1 MSSIAPVHRRPLR
14 PAARALAVAAGLGLA
29 ACGGSSSNGVD
40 GKTPTAIVG
49 ASKQAADAANSVHV
63 AGSIAAT
70 GAPTT
75 FDLHLVK
82 GRGGQGTLSVNGLSF
97 QLIRIGP
104 DIYVKGSPAFYKK
117 FSGAA
122 ATLLQ
127 GKWLKGQATSGSF
140 SAIGPFTDLPSFVD
154 QALSNPEKT
163 LTKGGSRTI
172 GGQKV
177 IDVKDP
183 TGGSLSVATTG
194 KPYPVQIAK
203 GGTSGGTINFDRWNA
218 SVPLKAPADSVD
230 INTLQG
236 SG

>member
-1 MSSIAPVHRRPLR
+1 MPLR
-14 PAARALAVAAGLGLA
+14 PLARGLCVAAAGLGVV
-29 ACGGSSSNGVD
+29 ACGGGSSSNGVD
-40 GKTPTAIVG
+40 AKTPTAIVA
-49 ASKQAADAANSVHV
+49 ASKQAADAATSVHI

-75 FDLHLVK
+75 FDLDLVK
-82 GRGGQGTLSVNGLSF
+82 GQGGQGTLSVNGLSF

-104 DIYVKGSPAFYKK
+104 NIFVKGSPAFYKK

-122 ATLLQ
+122 AQLLQ
-127 GKWLKGQATSGSF
+127 GKWLKGQATTGSF
-140 SAIGPFTDLPSFVD
+140 AAIGPFTDLPSFVD

-163 LTKGGSRTI
+163 LTKGSSRTVA
-172 GGQKV
+172 GQKV

-183 TGGSLSVATTG
+183 IGGSLSVATTG

-203 GGTSGGTINFDRWNA
+203 GGTSGGTISFDRWNA
-218 SVPLKAPADSVD
+218 SVALKAPADSVD
-230 INTLQG
+230 INQLQG

>member
-1 MSSIAPVHRRPLR
+1 MGSIAPVHRRPLR
-14 PAARALAVAAGLGLA
+14 SAARALALAAGLGLA

-40 GKTPTAIVG
+40 AKTPAAIVG
-49 ASKQAADAANSVHV
+49 ASKQAADTANSVHV

-82 GRGGQGTLSVNGLSF
+82 GRGGQGSLSVNGLSF
-97 QLIRIGP
+97 QLIRIGS

-163 LTKGGSRTI
+163 LTKGASRTI

-183 TGGSLSVATTG
+183 IGGSLSVATTG

-203 GGTSGGTINFDRWNA
+203 GGASGGTITFDQWN
-218 SVPLKAPADSVD
+218 SPVKLTAPADSVD
-230 INTLQG
+230 IAQLG
-236 SG
+236 AAG